1 MINIINHLQ
10 KAVSGEAL
18 LAPGWDWIWGCSS
31 REQCVYLMI
40 MFSQL
45 RRIQWGHIWETAALL
60 LGLWGRRWAWNL
72 LHTSLSVFPTHHT
85 EITNLHVWMF
95 KLSCLCFLLGAWAR
109 MEWPPYLNCV
119 QVCVKNPP
127 LVQKQ
132 VCRWSRLRGVWSSQ
146 WWCWRLSL
154 WWPSAWGCSPLFPE
168 ADRHLLCFS
177 LTVKWILPKLWK
189 V

>member
-31 REQCVYLMI
+31 REQCVYLML
-40 MFSQL
+40 MFSQV

-72 LHTSLSVFPTHHT
+72 LHTSLSAFPTHHT

-95 KLSCLCFLLGAWAR
+95 KWSCLCFLLCACAIIFFHIFKLCSSLC
-109 MEWPPYLNCV
+109 E
-119 QVCVKNPP
+119 KSTFSS
-127 LVQKQ
+127 KT
-132 VCRWSRLRGVWSSQ
+132 GVSMVSAP
-146 WWCWRLSL
+146 WRLKQPVMML
-154 WWPSAWGCSPLFPE
+154 KT
-168 ADRHLLCFS
+168 FS
-177 LTVKWILPKLWK
+177 LMAICLGL
-189 V
+189 